1 MNYSN
6 SRQYIF
12 CRLFYIGKIQKDTR
26 GRIPSAPN
34 IIEYERAVRMNDER
48 GKNPQEDMSTSE
60 ILEEISRG
68 LSEQIAGKL
77 DFAEDNETQTEDWGR
92 ERKISTPVH
101 MPEDYK
107 LKTTSKRKIL
117 AAVAGG
123 LGIVVMS
130 VFVWLNLVVNGLL
143 NRINY
148 ESVEDVKFADTDITD
163 ESLVPEVTAAPLV
176 TPAPVVSERVF
187 NVLLVGEESVYGD
200 PVGRSDSMMI
210 ATINGKQKSLKLT
223 SLMRDVYSAIPGYL
237 PNKLNAA
244 FNNGGGVLLSQTI
257 EQNYGI
263 PLEGYVVVNFQAF
276 EKIIDLLGGVEL
288 ELTEDEANY
297 LNTTNYISKR
307 ANRTVVAGK
316 QTMNG
321 NQALGYCR
329 VRYRTASNGESDDFG
344 RTYRQRTVIN
354 SVFEKYKGKSVTEML
369 DIVNELL
376 PYIRT
381 NISSSDIIN
390 FVTIVAS
397 MGTTELD
404 TFRIPADH
412 TYMAKDVRC
421 GVSIGDALVID
432 YVENIRQLKQ
442 FIYGSEDGTVK
453 RKKIVPE
460 VPENYIPTYET
471 YGY

>member
-1 MNYSN
+1 MQEN
-6 SRQYIF
+6 
-12 CRLFYIGKIQKDTR
+12 T
-26 GRIPSAPN
+26 
-34 IIEYERAVRMNDER
+34 EYERVIRMSDER
-48 GKNPQEDMSTSE
+48 ENGSQDKDMSTSE

-77 DFAEDNETQTEDWGR
+77 DLAENQEEMID
-92 ERKISTPVH
+92 ERSEEKEIRTPVR
-101 MPEDYK
+101 MPEDK
-107 LKTTSKRKIL
+107 KIKTTPQRKML
-117 AAVAGG
+117 AAAAGI
-123 LGIVVMS
+123 LGIAVMS
-130 VFVWLNLVVNGLL
+130 VFVWVNLVVNGML

-148 ESVEDVKFADTDITD
+148 ESAEDVKFAETDITD
-163 ESLVPEVTAAPLV
+163 ESVVPEVTAAPLV
-176 TPAPVVSERVF
+176 TPAPVESDRVF

-257 EQNYGI
+257 EQNFGI
-263 PLEGYVVVNFQAF
+263 PLEGYVIVNFQAF
-276 EKIIDLLGGVEL
+276 EKIIDLLGGVEI

-297 LNTTNYISKR
+297 LNSTNYISR
-307 ANRTVVAGK
+307 RENRTVVAGK

-354 SVFEKYKGKSVTEML
+354 SVFEKYKNKSVTEML

-381 NISSSDIIN
+381 NISSADIIN

-412 TYMAKDVRC
+412 TYMAQDVRC

-453 RKKIVPE
+453 KTKIVPE